1 MLNVFIGT
9 ISTFEGWD
17 IPKNCVQ
24 VSEADYSKLVNEELM
39 WEGDQLVPNPNY
51 ATILA
56 QREAQANEEAR
67 QAQIAELK
75 AELAKYDYIG
85 VKIAM
90 GVATKEEYAN
100 EIAITEDLR
109 QQIRALESK

>member
-1 MLNVFIGT
+1 MLYVYVGT
-9 ISTFEGWD
+9 ISTFTGWT
-17 IPKNCVQ
+17 IPENCVQ
-24 VSEADYSKLVNEELM
+24 VSEEDYDKLVNEELI

-56 QREAQANEEAR
+56 QREAQTNEEAR

-75 AELAKYDYIG
+75 SQLAKYDYIG

-90 GVATKEEYAN
+90 GVATREEYAN